1 MENVI
6 EAIVLQETVLLLSD
20 NACTATPDRMS
31 LIEHGGRYR
40 SERLQET
47 MLLLNDSAC
56 TATPD
61 RISLIEHG
69 GRYRS
74 DRFAGDTASIKR
86 QCMHGLPRQ
95 RIPD

>member
-1 MENVI
+1 MEDVTGAN
-6 EAIVLQETVLLLSD
+6 VLQRTMLLLSD
-20 NACTATPDRMS
+20 SACTATPDRMS

-74 DRFAGDTASIKR
+74 ERFAEDNATIKR
-86 QCMHGLPRQ
+86 QCMHGHPRQ
-95 RIPD
+95 DISD